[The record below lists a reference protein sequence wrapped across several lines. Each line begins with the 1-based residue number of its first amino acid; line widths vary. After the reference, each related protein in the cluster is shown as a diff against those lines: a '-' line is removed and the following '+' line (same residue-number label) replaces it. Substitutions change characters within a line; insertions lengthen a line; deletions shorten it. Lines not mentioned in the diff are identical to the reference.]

1 MTETLSADEIAVA
14 LETLAEWH
22 REDGA
27 LVRVVDVSPDAQEQM
42 EEAVMTAA
50 YELDQYPHITQHP
63 DGTRFALSTE
73 DADGITAND
82 VELAARIDEVIEGA
96 RDEGVS

>member
-1 MTETLSADEIAVA
+1 MTETLTADEIAVA
-14 LETLAEWH
+14 LETLAEWR

-27 LVRVVDVSPDAQEQM
+27 LVREVEVSPDAREQM

-50 YELDQYPHITQHP
+50 DELDHHPRITQHP
-63 DGTRFALSTE
+63 DGTRFSLATE
-73 DADGITAND
+73 DAAGITTRD
-82 VELAARIDEVIEGA
+82 VELAARIDEVIEAA